1 MDSQNRIKKPAY
13 IIKSSLIIFLTAYML
28 QLSKHNIWIRAQMR
42 MNKNIKMVTSQA
54 GCFLRQTEYLF
65 IRLFFIA
72 VVVLHKIIEMRL
84 VHKMIYFFRRWCQRL
99 HRRRL
104 PFNLLIKQRNNRN
117 SLFYSTVI
125 EIREDAYLNKS
136 ITFVGT
142 NNLFIII

>member
-65 IRLFFIA
+65 IRLFFIT
-72 VVVLHKIIEMRL
+72 VGVVLHKSIKNETSAQNAC
-84 VHKMIYFFRRWCQRL
+84 VFFSR
-99 HRRRL
+99 
-104 PFNLLIKQRNNRN
+104 
-117 SLFYSTVI
+117 
-125 EIREDAYLNKS
+125 
-136 ITFVGT
+136 
-142 NNLFIII
+142 